1 MSYILDALK
10 KSEEERKRGTVPDL
24 LAVQD
29 ARVQEQGKRRW
40 WPYLILVALVLNAGI
55 FLLWLTP
62 WRATKPNVTAYSTTR
77 QNPLPE
83 KTIVSEERNKKEKPL
98 PAQIGPPVKTSTD
111 KKVNEHEDRSV
122 QTKTVEQRQTPS
134 TSAPVVETQES
145 RATSPSLPLQ
155 SPVATPAPPET
166 NSSGKSTNAGGS
178 MVYNLY
184 ELPSSIQQNLPAFS
198 ITAHIHTGDPASG
211 MVKVNGQLMREG
223 QELSPGLKLEEIIP
237 DGVIFRYQNYRFR
250 VGLK

>member
-10 KSEEERKRGTVPDL
+10 KSEEERKRGRVPEL

-29 ARVQEQGKRRW
+29 TRVQEQGRRHL
-40 WPYLILVALVLNAGI
+40 WPYLLLAALVLNAGI
-55 FLLWLTP
+55 FLWWLTP
-62 WRATKPNVTAYSTTR
+62 RQATKPNITAYSTT

-83 KTIVSEERNKKEKPL
+83 KTTISEKGNHQEKRL
-98 PAQIGPPVKTSTD
+98 PAEAGPTGKAATD
-111 KKVNEHEDRSV
+111 RRMSERENRPV
-122 QTKTVEQRQTPS
+122 QTNTAEQKQIPR
-134 TSAPVVETQES
+134 TSAPAPEAQET
-145 RATSPSLPLQ
+145 RATSPSLPQ
-155 SPVATPAPPET
+155 QAPVIMPPSPET
-166 NSSGKSTNAGGS
+166 TSSGNSTNAGGN
-178 MVYNLY
+178 MVYNLH

-211 MVKVNGQLMREG
+211 MVKVNGQVMREG